1 MPIQTAGRGSVYFP
15 DGCQCSIKVPGGSYV
30 DLGAMLGDAKAALN
44 WKENQLTTANFGK
57 TAMQIKDMTIDGSF
71 TLIDLDPAGVALMG
85 GGLFSTATTAGT
97 ALTTIP
103 NQVIAA
109 GWADKTRY
117 QLAPVTSSSD
127 STPVKFSTTPV
138 ITSVTL
144 DAGGTPETLSAWS
157 AAASGDY
164 TLVAD
169 PDSVSGYSIV
179 FNSASMTAG
188 SPTTKAITI
197 VYGTNTPVARTTM
210 YAGTSTKKLTA
221 FSVKFEHTDSAGKVR
236 GVEIFAANPK
246 SGGFAFGF
254 KGADSDGVEQMDITF
269 TGVIETNLP
278 DGRQLMS
285 WYSDTGA
292 L

>member
-1 MPIQTAGRGSVYFP
+1 MPIQTAGRGAVYFP
-15 DGCQCSIKVPGGSYV
+15 DGCKCSIKVPGGSYV

-71 TLIDLDPAGVALMG
+71 TLIDLDPSGVALMG
-85 GGLFSTATTAGT
+85 GGLYSTSTTA
-97 ALTTIP
+97 ASPVTTIP

-109 GWADKTRY
+109 GWADNIAY
-117 QLAPVTSSSD
+117 PLIALTSSSD
-127 STPVKFSTTPV
+127 STPLKISAKPTL
-138 ITSVTL
+138 TSVTL
-144 DAGGTPETLSAWS
+144 DAAGTPETLTENS
-157 AAASGDY
+157 DY
-164 TLVAD
+164 VVVAD
-169 PDSVSGYSIV
+169 AESSSGWSIQ
-179 FNSASMTAG
+179 FISAGMSTG
-188 SPTTKAITI
+188 SPKTKAITI
-197 VYGTNTPVARTTM
+197 DYGTNTPVARTTM

-221 FSVKFEHTDSAGKVR
+221 YSVKFEHTDENGKAR

-269 TGVIETNLP
+269 TGIIDTTLT

-285 WYSDTGA
+285 WYSDAGA